1 MDPVKQFKDN
11 QQKLS
16 KQAKINFINNTYH
29 PDVLDYHIPKS
40 IYKFNEYDNSDF
52 VDYVYETLKK
62 GVENNKY
69 IHLNIPPDKIT
80 VTGYAPLKLYTYYP
94 SLRSQYPIGHSAIQY
109 RPIGINKGMKDEDY
123 NLLTNNCSDAT
134 GQCLEKIFGKKMNTV
149 LFTTPG
155 DVRDFAIENGGI
167 QKPNLP
173 FVSIPMN
180 ESRYNKY
187 LEFLREYYP
196 KLKDR
201 PILNPTMASDIT
213 PKNNKPESH

>member
-16 KQAKINFINNTYH
+16 KQTKINFINNTYY
-29 PDVLDYHIPKS
+29 PDDFDLKDTPKS
-40 IYKFNEYDNSDF
+40 IYRFNEYDDSNL
-52 VDYVYETLKK
+52 VDYVYENLKK

-69 IHLNIPPDKIT
+69 IHLNIGPDKIIAN
-80 VTGYAPLKLYTYYP
+80 GYAPLKLHTYYP
-94 SLRSQYPIGHSAIQY
+94 NLRNYPIGHSAIQY
-109 RPIGINKGMKDEDY
+109 RPLGINKGMNDGDY

-196 KLKDR
+196 KLKDH
-201 PILNPTMASDIT
+201 PILNPTIAS
-213 PKNNKPESH
+213 E

>member
-1 MDPVKQFKDN
+1 MSE
-11 QQKLS
+11 LS
-16 KQAKINFINNTYH
+16 KKQKINFIKNTYPIHELQREYEPRPYWH
-29 PDVLDYHIPKS
+29 PK
-40 IYKFNEYDNSDF
+40 ESDSDGLVNF
-52 VDYVYETLKK
+52 VYNTTLKEIDDK
-62 GVENNKY
+62 KA
-69 IHLNIPPDKIT
+69 IHLNIPPDKI
-80 VTGYAPLKLYTYYP
+80 VVKGYAPLKLYTYYP
-94 SLRSQYPIGHSAIQY
+94 LDNDYLIGHSAI
-109 RPIGINKGMKDEDY
+109 IGNPLPINKTPDHPTY
-123 NLLTNNCSDAT
+123 NLFTNNCSDAT